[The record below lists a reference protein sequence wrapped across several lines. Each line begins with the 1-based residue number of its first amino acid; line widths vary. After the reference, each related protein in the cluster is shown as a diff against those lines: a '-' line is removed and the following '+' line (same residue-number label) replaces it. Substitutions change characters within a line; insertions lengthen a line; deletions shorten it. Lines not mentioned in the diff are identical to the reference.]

1 MIDITAV
8 MALVMKA
15 IASSGKTPDAYT
27 KSETDTLLSAKADL
41 TDGKVPA
48 AQLPSY
54 VDDVL
59 EYANTAAFPVVGES
73 GKIYVAQDTNKTY
86 RWGGSAYA
94 EISES
99 LALGETAS
107 TAYAGDKGKANAD
120 AITAIKDGLT
130 IDSFSDVETALSGKA
145 DTSSL
150 ATVATSGSYNDL
162 TNKPT
167 IPAAQV
173 QANWTQTTT
182 TEPDY
187 IKNKP
192 TLGTASEKDVP
203 SSGNATNSQVVLG
216 SDTRLSD
223 ARTPT
228 SHTHTKSEITDFPTL
243 ATVATSGSYNDLS
256 NKPTIPDAQV
266 NSNWNAT
273 SGVARI
279 LNKPTLGAAASRGV
293 DTTATSGS
301 TNLITSDGVYT
312 IVGNINTVLESVL

>member
-8 MALVMKA
+8 MAIAMKA

-59 EYANTAAFPVVGES
+59 EYANTAAFPATGES

-150 ATVATSGSYNDL
+150 S
-162 TNKPT
+162 
-167 IPAAQV
+167 
-173 QANWTQTTT
+173 
-182 TEPDY
+182 
-187 IKNKP
+187 
-192 TLGTASEKDVP
+192 
-203 SSGNATNSQVVLG
+203 
-216 SDTRLSD
+216 
-223 ARTPT
+223 
-228 SHTHTKSEITDFPTL
+228 
-243 ATVATSGSYNDLS
+243 TVATSGSYNDLS
-256 NKPTIPDAQV
+256 NKPTIPAAQV
-266 NSNWNAT
+266 NADWNAS
-273 SGVARI
+273 SGVAQI

-301 TNLITSDGVYT
+301 TNLITSGGVYT
-312 IVGNINTVLESVL
+312 IVGDINTVLESVL